1 MDAGSLHAQSG
12 ARSRKHAAPPRRGG
26 SHCLRTASAGLTA
39 GSCRLSSVVIADR
52 LLDDG
57 VEPTIRKGNPDFEC
71 RFAGRQLEGE
81 ILPAGRTSFAV

>member
-1 MDAGSLHAQSG
+1 
-12 ARSRKHAAPPRRGG
+12 
-26 SHCLRTASAGLTA
+26 
-39 GSCRLSSVVIADR
+39 VVIADR